1 MRPPNSQ
8 YHEHQILVGTEADPT
23 PVRNRPR
30 TRPRPR
36 RRYSTLRLHCRSPSG
51 VQGFRVQGSPSSVHI
66 IFNAESLHFYY
77 HAYLCSKLLPTKLGQ

>member
-36 RRYSTLRLHCRSPSG
+36 PRRRYSTYSKK
-51 VQGFRVQGSPSSVHI
+51 FRMVYVVV
-66 IFNAESLHFYY
+66 
-77 HAYLCSKLLPTKLGQ
+77 KKTV